1 MAELHIPPDL
11 RYTRDDEWV
20 KLDGDEAVIG
30 VTDYAQNALSDL
42 VYVELPQVG
51 DTFKAGERIGT
62 VESVKA
68 ASDISI
74 PIGGTVVA
82 VNAVLEG
89 SPEKVNQEPYGAGW
103 FIRIKPASTA
113 EMETLLDAVAYKAYC
128 AERE

>member
-1 MAELHIPPDL
+1 MAELHIPADL
-11 RYTRDDEWV
+11 RYTRTDEWV
-20 KLDGDEAVIG
+20 KLDGDEAVVG

-51 DTFKAGERIGT
+51 DTFKAGERFGT

-68 ASDISI
+68 ASDVSL

-82 VNAVLEG
+82 VNNALEG
-89 SPEKVNQEPYGAGW
+89 APEKVNQEPYGAGW

-113 EMETLLDAVAYKAYC
+113 EMETLLDATAYEAYC
-128 AERE
+128 TERE

>member
-1 MAELHIPPDL
+1 MAELHIPADF

-68 ASDISI
+68 ASDISM

-82 VNAVLEG
+82 VNAALEG
-89 SPEKVNQEPYGAGW
+89 TPEKVNQEPYGAGW
-103 FIRIKPASTA
+103 FIRIKPANAT